1 MRPSVSGTSKA
12 PDILLRTRYMKAR
25 PAPSGLLAFG
35 AVVTG
40 STRSSDGLD
49 PRRRRL
55 LYRSWHRGTREMD
68 LIMGRF
74 ADTAIADLSAAEL
87 DEFERLSGVPD
98 DELYSWIIRGAA
110 PADYDGKLFRRL
122 CDFQFRRNER

>member
-1 MRPSVSGTSKA
+1 MKT

-25 PAPSGLLAFG
+25 SAPSGLLAFG

-40 STRSSDGLD
+40 SAHSSDGLD

-74 ADTAIADLSAAEL
+74 ADTAIADLSTAEL
-87 DEFERLSGVPD
+87 DEFERLSDVPD
-98 DELYSWIIRGAA
+98 DALYSWITSRVV
-110 PADYDGKLFRRL
+110 PAEYDSALFRRL
-122 CDFQFRRNER
+122 CEFQFRRNER

>member
-1 MRPSVSGTSKA
+1 
-12 PDILLRTRYMKAR
+12 
-25 PAPSGLLAFG
+25 
-35 AVVTG
+35 
-40 STRSSDGLD
+40 
-49 PRRRRL
+49 
-55 LYRSWHRGTREMD
+55 MD

-74 ADTAIADLSAAEL
+74 ADSEIADLSAAEL

-110 PADYDGKLFRRL
+110 PADYDGTLFRRL

>member
-1 MRPSVSGTSKA
+1 M
-12 PDILLRTRYMKAR
+12 
-25 PAPSGLLAFG
+25 
-35 AVVTG
+35 
-40 STRSSDGLD
+40 
-49 PRRRRL
+49 
-55 LYRSWHRGTREMD
+55 REMD

-74 ADTAIADLSAAEL
+74 ADTVIADLSPAEL

-110 PADYDGKLFRRL
+110 PADHDGALFRRL

>member
-1 MRPSVSGTSKA
+1 MKA
-12 PDILLRTRYMKAR
+12 PDILLRSRYMKAR

-35 AVVTG
+35 AAVSG
-40 STRSSDGLD
+40 SRRSSDGLD

-55 LYRSWHRGTREMD
+55 LYRSWHRGMREMD

-74 ADTAIADLSAAEL
+74 ADTVIANLSPAEL
-87 DEFERLSGVPD
+87 DELERLSEVPD

-110 PADYDGKLFRRL
+110 PTDYDGALFRRL